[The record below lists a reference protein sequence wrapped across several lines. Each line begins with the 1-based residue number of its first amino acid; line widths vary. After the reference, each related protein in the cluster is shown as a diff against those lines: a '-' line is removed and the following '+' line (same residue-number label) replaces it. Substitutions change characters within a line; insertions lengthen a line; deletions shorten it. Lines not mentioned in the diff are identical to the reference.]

1 MRSRP
6 VLGALCVVLFCV
18 GCGWFTSGGGTK
30 VVDAGVC
37 IAEDALAGKDVATI
51 ARDCAVDVAQVI
63 SSLLTSQD
71 PKVHATP
78 AAAESRRARAA
89 MGIDGGS

>member
-1 MRSRP
+1 MKSRP
-6 VLGALCVVLFCV
+6 MLGALGLVLLCV

-30 VVDAGVC
+30 VIDAGVC
-37 IAEDALAGKDVATI
+37 IANDALAGKDVATI
-51 ARDCAVDVAQVI
+51 AKDCAVDVAQVI

-89 MGIDGGS
+89 MGLDGGT